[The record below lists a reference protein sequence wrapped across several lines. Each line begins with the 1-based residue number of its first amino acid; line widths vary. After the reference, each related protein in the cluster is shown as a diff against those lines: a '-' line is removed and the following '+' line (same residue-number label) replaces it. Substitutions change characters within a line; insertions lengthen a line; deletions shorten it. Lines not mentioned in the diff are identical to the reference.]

1 MASVSDMGRVRE
13 VNEDSFCCTEL
24 SSGISLMIVADG
36 MGGHNA
42 GEVASGIAVRTLSQY
57 LLERASEGMSGD
69 QLAEVLQEGIQKANS
84 DIYASSLGKSEY
96 SGMGTT
102 VTSAVI
108 SYDRMVVGHVGDS
121 RAYILKDGRLKRIT
135 RDHSL
140 VEELVMNGTI
150 TEEQAMHHPQ
160 KNIITRALGV
170 DGIVDI
176 DIQRVDIRAGD
187 TVLLCTDGLT
197 NMLEEDRIERV
208 LVQTQNPDDAA
219 HRLVQ
224 MANEAGGQDNVTVL
238 LAKVAYPGKGVKQ

>member
-1 MASVSDMGRVRE
+1 
-13 VNEDSFCCTEL
+13 
-24 SSGISLMIVADG
+24 
-36 MGGHNA
+36 
-42 GEVASGIAVRTLSQY
+42 
-57 LLERASEGMSGD
+57 
-69 QLAEVLQEGIQKANS
+69 
-84 DIYASSLGKSEY
+84 
-96 SGMGTT
+96 
-102 VTSAVI
+102 
-108 SYDRMVVGHVGDS
+108 
-121 RAYILKDGRLKRIT
+121 
-135 RDHSL
+135 
-140 VEELVMNGTI
+140 
-150 TEEQAMHHPQ
+150 MHHPQ

-208 LVQTQNPDDAA
+208 LVQTQNPDYPS